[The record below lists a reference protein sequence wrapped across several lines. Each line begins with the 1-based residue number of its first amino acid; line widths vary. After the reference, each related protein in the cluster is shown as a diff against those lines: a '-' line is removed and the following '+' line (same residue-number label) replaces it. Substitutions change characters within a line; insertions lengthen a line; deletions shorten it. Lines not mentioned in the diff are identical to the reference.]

1 MKRSWFGLA
10 VLVMALVTVVAC
22 GKPPQEDM
30 DAAKAAMDDAKSA
43 QADKWASTEFQ
54 AAESSMNAAQAEVDA
69 QSQKWFKN
77 YDKAKEMMNTAKSDA
92 EKAKAAG
99 IANKEAA
106 KNAAGTAIADAT
118 TALEAA
124 KTALA
129 GAPKGKDTKADLEL
143 FKQDLE
149 GLAATLTE
157 AQTAVGSEDYNTAKD
172 KADSVK
178 EKATSISDQIAQA
191 AAKRAGGKKK

>member
-1 MKRSWFGLA
+1 MKRSWFGMA

-22 GKPPQEDM
+22 GKPPQQEI
-30 DAAKAAMDDAKSA
+30 DAAKAALDAAKSA
-43 QADKWASTEFQ
+43 QADKWASTDYQ
-54 AAESSMNAAQAEVDA
+54 TAESSLSAAQAEVDA
-69 QSQKWFKN
+69 QAQKWFKN
-77 YDKAKEMMNTAKSDA
+77 YDKAKELMNTAKADA
-92 EKAKAAG
+92 EKAAA
-99 IANKEAA
+99 AAVSNKETA
-106 KNAAGTAIADAT
+106 KNEATTAIADAT

-124 KTALA
+124 KTALT

-157 AQTAVGSEDYNTAKD
+157 AQTAMGTEDYMGAKD
-172 KADSVK
+172 KANSIK

-191 AAKRAGGKKK
+191 AAKRAGGKK

>member
-1 MKRSWFGLA
+1 MKRSWFGMA

-22 GKPPQEDM
+22 GKPPQQEI
-30 DAAKAAMDDAKSA
+30 DAAKAALDAAKSA
-43 QADKWASTEFQ
+43 QADKWASTDYQ
-54 AAESSMNAAQAEVDA
+54 TAESSLSAAQLEVDA
-69 QSQKWFKN
+69 QAQKWFKN
-77 YDKAKEMMNTAKSDA
+77 YDKAKELMNTAKADA
-92 EKAKAAG
+92 EKAATAAV
-99 IANKEAA
+99 ANKETA
-106 KNAAGTAIADAT
+106 KNEATTAIADAT

-157 AQTAVGSEDYNTAKD
+157 AQTAMGTEDYMGAKD
-172 KADSVK
+172 KANSIK

-191 AAKRAGGKKK
+191 AAKRAGGKK

>member
-1 MKRSWFGLA
+1 MA

-22 GKPPQEDM
+22 GKPPQQEI
-30 DAAKAAMDDAKSA
+30 DAAKAALDAAKSA
-43 QADKWASTEFQ
+43 QADKWASTDYQ
-54 AAESSMNAAQAEVDA
+54 TAESSLSAAQLEVDA
-69 QSQKWFKN
+69 QAQKWFKN
-77 YDKAKEMMNTAKSDA
+77 YDKAKELMNTAKADA
-92 EKAKAAG
+92 EKAATAAV
-99 IANKEAA
+99 ANKETA
-106 KNAAGTAIADAT
+106 KNEATTAIADAT

-124 KTALA
+124 NTALA

-157 AQTAVGSEDYNTAKD
+157 AQTAMGTEDYMGAKD
-172 KADSVK
+172 KANSIK

-191 AAKRAGGKKK
+191 AAKRAGGKK

>member
-1 MKRSWFGLA
+1 MKRSWFGMA

-22 GKPPQEDM
+22 GKPPQQEI
-30 DAAKAAMDDAKSA
+30 DAAKAALDAAKNA
-43 QADKWASTEFQ
+43 QADKWAGTDYQ
-54 AAESSMNAAQAEVDA
+54 TAESSLSAAQAEVDA
-69 QSQKWFKN
+69 QAQKWFKN
-77 YDKAKEMMNTAKSDA
+77 YDKAKELMNTAKADA
-92 EKAKAAG
+92 EKAAAAAV
-99 IANKEAA
+99 ANKETA
-106 KNAAGTAIADAT
+106 KNEATTAIADAT

-157 AQTAVGSEDYNTAKD
+157 AQTAMGSEDYLGAKD
-172 KADSVK
+172 KANSIK
-178 EKATSISDQIAQA
+178 EKAASISDQIAQA
-191 AAKRAGGKKK
+191 AAKRAGGRK

>member
-1 MKRSWFGLA
+1 MKRSWFGMA

-22 GKPPQEDM
+22 GKPPQQEI
-30 DAAKAAMDDAKSA
+30 DAAKAALDAAKSA
-43 QADKWASTEFQ
+43 QADKWASTDYQ
-54 AAESSMNAAQAEVDA
+54 TAESSLSAAQLEVDA
-69 QSQKWFKN
+69 QAQKWFKN
-77 YDKAKEMMNTAKSDA
+77 YDKAKELMNTAKADA
-92 EKAKAAG
+92 EKAATAAV
-99 IANKEAA
+99 ANKETA
-106 KNAAGTAIADAT
+106 KNEATTAIADAT

-124 KTALA
+124 NTALA

-157 AQTAVGSEDYNTAKD
+157 AQTAMGTEDYMGAKD
-172 KADSVK
+172 KANSIK

-191 AAKRAGGKKK
+191 AAKRAGGKK

>member
-1 MKRSWFGLA
+1 MA

-22 GKPPQEDM
+22 GKPPQQEI
-30 DAAKAAMDDAKSA
+30 DAAKAALDAAKNA
-43 QADKWASTEFQ
+43 QADKWAGTDYQ
-54 AAESSMNAAQAEVDA
+54 TAESSLSAAQAEVDA
-69 QSQKWFKN
+69 QAQKWFKN
-77 YDKAKEMMNTAKSDA
+77 YDKAKELMNTAKADA
-92 EKAKAAG
+92 EKAAAAAV
-99 IANKEAA
+99 ANKETA
-106 KNAAGTAIADAT
+106 KNEATTAIADAT

-157 AQTAVGSEDYNTAKD
+157 AQTAMGTEDYMGAKD
-172 KADSVK
+172 KANSIK

-191 AAKRAGGKKK
+191 AAKRAGGKK

>member
-22 GKPPQEDM
+22 GKPPQEDI

-43 QADKWASTEFQ
+43 QADKWASTEYQ
-54 AAESSMNAAQAEVDA
+54 AAESSMNAANAEVEA
-69 QSQKWFKN
+69 QGQKWFKN
-77 YDKAKEMMNTAKSDA
+77 YDKAKELMNTAKSDA
-92 EKAKAAG
+92 EKAKTASV
-99 IANKEAA
+99 ANKEAA
-106 KNAAGTAIADAT
+106 KNAATTAIADAT
-118 TALEAA
+118 SAVEAA

-143 FKQDLE
+143 FKQDLD

-157 AQTAVGSEDYNTAKD
+157 AQTAMGSEDYNTAKD
-172 KADSVK
+172 KANSVK
-178 EKATSISDQIAQA
+178 EKAASISDQIAQA